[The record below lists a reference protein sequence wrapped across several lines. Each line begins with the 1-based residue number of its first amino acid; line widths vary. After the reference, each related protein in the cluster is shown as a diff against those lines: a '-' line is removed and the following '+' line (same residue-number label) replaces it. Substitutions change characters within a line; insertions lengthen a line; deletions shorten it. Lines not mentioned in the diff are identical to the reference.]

1 MMKKKVGLK
10 IIQDI
15 QNGINL
21 VFWAIFG
28 IKMPKIRLISHL

>member
-10 IIQDI
+10 ISKIPI

-28 IKMPKIRLISHL
+28 IA